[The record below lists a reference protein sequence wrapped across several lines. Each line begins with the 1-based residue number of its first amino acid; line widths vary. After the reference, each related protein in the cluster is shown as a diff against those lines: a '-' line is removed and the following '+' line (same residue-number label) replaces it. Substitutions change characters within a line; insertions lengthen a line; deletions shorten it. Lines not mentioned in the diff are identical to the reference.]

1 MPWGERERRR
11 RKRGGRVAS
20 GDGRKARAEQVCGEG
35 AVAEHA
41 AEQQPR
47 IVMANV
53 DTAAISMHATPQRDV
68 MLRCAGTSTLRLLE
82 QPQNVYCNNH
92 NRNVSSLFRY
102 LPFASGHCQ
111 TIKDQESPESPR
123 KNNKSARTAE

>member
-47 IVMANV
+47 VV
-53 DTAAISMHATPQRDV
+53 RRD
-68 MLRCAGTSTLRLLE
+68 
-82 QPQNVYCNNH
+82 
-92 NRNVSSLFRY
+92 
-102 LPFASGHCQ
+102 ASA
-111 TIKDQESPESPR
+111 EVAPR
-123 KNNKSARTAE
+123 GGERTAHLVRVRVGAGAGVRDRGGVRIRVRVRVHPKASAAPWCGAWRAVLRSPCYTPG